1 MPRPGPGESDPSTS
15 EPDKRAAILEA
26 ALELFVERGF
36 HGTAVPLV
44 AKRANV
50 GAGTIYRYFEN
61 KEALVN
67 VVYRTWKEALATAVL
82 ERFPANAS
90 PREQFAHAWKQLCGF
105 VSQHPRAYA
114 FLELHHHAPYLDAES
129 RAVEERIFTFAAA
142 IVTAAQRK
150 KLVRAGPAGVLLALL
165 QGAFVGL
172 VRFHREGRFAWT
184 DEALACA
191 EQAMWELIAG
201 STVTER

>member
-1 MPRPGPGESDPSTS
+1 MPTPTHGGPDERDAGAA

-50 GAGTIYRYFEN
+50 GAGTIYRYFES

-67 VVYRTWKEALATAVL
+67 VLYRQWKEALAERVL
-82 ERFPANAS
+82 QAFPADAA
-90 PREQFAHAWKQLCGF
+90 PREQFAHAWRQLCGF
-105 VSQHPRAYA
+105 VSDHPRAYA
-114 FLELHHHAPYLDAES
+114 FLELHHHAPYLDDDS
-129 RAVEERIFTFAAA
+129 RAIEHRIFTFAQT
-142 IVTAAQRK
+142 IMTAAQAK
-150 KLVRAGPAGVLLALL
+150 GMVRPGPAGVLLALL

-172 VRFHREGRFAWT
+172 VRFHREGRVVWN
-184 DEALACA
+184 DETLDCTERAI
-191 EQAMWELIAG
+191 WDLIAN
-201 STVTER
+201 R